1 METRLLILTFQEV
14 DTRYGLGQAELR
26 QFLELGLLRPAPAPD
41 TIEVEEPDELLPRL
55 ARLHH
60 GLGLAPEA
68 IDVVMLMRQR
78 LLSLPAK
85 RRGRDS
91 SSGLSRAAG
100 PYWKDSPNR
109 PRYLWPAG

>member
-1 METRLLILTFQEV
+1 METHVLVLTFQEV

-26 QFLELGLLRPAPAPD
+26 QFLELGLLRPAPAAPD
-41 TIEVEEPDELLPRL
+41 AIEVEEPDELLPRL

-78 LLSLPAK
+78 LLSLQAALA
-85 RRGRDS
+85 RETAR
-91 SSGLSRAAG
+91 SRQLERFLLGAG
-100 PYWKDSPNR
+100 PLLDE
-109 PRYLWPAG
+109 